1 MLDCTSAM
9 GVDLTLE
16 WHPDMLSFPG
26 YPAFRAEKL
35 SDYESDGLVS
45 HEFTATSHTGTH
57 IDAPAHFIDGAPGID
72 EIDLD
77 TLNGPAKVI
86 DLRSYRGEQI
96 TAGVLDARA
105 ETVRPGDRLV
115 LLTGDVDRLP
125 PDESFFDAASAL
137 TVDAAEWLVER
148 DIALLANDFLTE
160 GLEDPDRPV
169 HHTIL
174 GDGIPVIEYLCNADA
189 IADRDEVALT
199 CLPLLIAGFEAAP
212 ARVVADL

>member
-1 MLDCTSAM
+1 M

-16 WHPDMLSFPG
+16 WRAGMLSFPG
-26 YPAFRAEKL
+26 YPAFQAEKL
-35 SDYESDGLVS
+35 SDYEPDGLVS

-57 IDAPAHFIDGAPGID
+57 IDAPAHFIEGAPGLD
-72 EIDLD
+72 EIDLE

-86 DLRSYRGEQI
+86 DLRSYQGEPI
-96 TAGVLDARA
+96 TVDVLEAQS

-125 PDESFFDAASAL
+125 PDKSFFDAASVL
-137 TVDAAEWLVER
+137 TVGAAEWLVEKG
-148 DIALLANDFLTE
+148 IALLANDFLTE

-174 GDGIPVIEYLCNADA
+174 GDEIPIIEYLCNADA
-189 IADRDEVALT
+189 IATRDEVALT